1 MFRLSRKL
9 DLLLH
14 KVNLMSVT
22 LNDIVTKVQALTTVD
37 DSVVALL
44 TDLKNKLDQAIAGG
58 ADQATLQEISD
69 ALGSQTDRLAA
80 AVTANTP
87 AAASNSAPA
96 APTA

>member
-1 MFRLSRKL
+1 
-9 DLLLH
+9 
-14 KVNLMSVT
+14 MSVT

-87 AAASNSAPA
+87 AAAPA
-96 APTA
+96 TTPPTA